1 MDNCGVVRSKTS
13 AAQPSSELKGS
24 VLDVLREL
32 LAGRHDD
39 AVLALVTKL
48 VARNKE
54 LELLLAKMRES
65 KNRGEH
71 ISSTQLDLFLD
82 KLREQSEGQL
92 QDANQQLEKAAAEN
106 GGRPDRPKP
115 PKQPAL
121 RRPPPP
127 GLRRIHNPI
136 RVPDEQRPCPICG
149 KERTCIHTET
159 TEVIDLIPAEVVVR
173 LDEREILACTD
184 CDAEVVR
191 APLGDKV
198 VAGGAYGS
206 RLVAEL
212 VVGKYWDG
220 LPLHRQG
227 EQLARLGLSMPSSS
241 MSDQV
246 TWATDLM
253 RPLWHHLLAGVLQA
267 TVMHVDGTSLPV
279 KDRDSANGIVTG
291 ALWGYVGDADKAA
304 YVYTSTSK
312 AHGQLPGELGPAE
325 YLARRRGPIVA
336 DASNL
341 FDQTFQSPDRI
352 EIACNMH
359 SRRYFVKALDAN
371 DLRAA
376 VPIAA
381 FKALYDVED
390 AARGMDAEGR
400 QRERQRR
407 SRPVYD
413 ELVAWC
419 KTYRAL
425 EPPSS
430 LLGTAVRYLLN
441 HQIALQR
448 FLADGHLP
456 IDNGIVE
463 RLHRRPAVGRRAY
476 LFAGSHAAGE
486 RAAIAYSMLST
497 CALVGVNPAE
507 YLADVLPQLTRET
520 FTRADFAALLPAA
533 WKARQRNDTL

>member
-1 MDNCGVVRSKTS
+1 M
-13 AAQPSSELKGS
+13 
-24 VLDVLREL
+24 
-32 LAGRHDD
+32 
-39 AVLALVTKL
+39 
-48 VARNKE
+48 
-54 LELLLAKMRES
+54 
-65 KNRGEH
+65 
-71 ISSTQLDLFLD
+71 
-82 KLREQSEGQL
+82 
-92 QDANQQLEKAAAEN
+92 
-106 GGRPDRPKP
+106 
-115 PKQPAL
+115 
-121 RRPPPP
+121 
-127 GLRRIHNPI
+127 
-136 RVPDEQRPCPICG
+136 
-149 KERTCIHTET
+149 
-159 TEVIDLIPAEVVVR
+159 R

-476 LFAGSHAAGE
+476 LFAG
-486 RAAIAYSMLST
+486 R
-497 CALVGVNPAE
+497 
-507 YLADVLPQLTRET
+507 
-520 FTRADFAALLPAA
+520 A
-533 WKARQRNDTL
+533 WKQHVTASGRVPC